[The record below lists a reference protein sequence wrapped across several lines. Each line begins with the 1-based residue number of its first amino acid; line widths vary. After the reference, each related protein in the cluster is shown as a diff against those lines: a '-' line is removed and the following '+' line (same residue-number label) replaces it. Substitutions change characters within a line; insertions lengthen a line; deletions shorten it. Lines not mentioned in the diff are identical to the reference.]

1 MDTEI
6 IRLGPQHRDA
16 AAATLAAAFQDDP
29 AVAFMIPDPDI
40 RPARL
45 TRLYRWMVT
54 EHLSNGIVLGTPG
67 TEVVTLWRPPGTVHL
82 HEPIWHPGAL
92 RFLPIFGRYIP
103 RAIRL
108 DDAIRAHLPADEQW
122 LYLRIAGVRP
132 DCQGKGLGG
141 RAIRAGLAEAAARGV
156 PAVLETATPGN
167 VGLYRNLGYSVV
179 SEWKVPG
186 GGPQFWTM
194 TNLAPATSSA
204 ASRTRQD

>member
-1 MDTEI
+1 MERTI

-29 AVAFMIPDPDI
+29 AIVFMLPDPAS

-45 TRLYRWMVT
+45 MRLYRWMFA
-54 EHLSNGIVLGTPG
+54 EHLTNGIVLGTAG
-67 TEVVTLWRPPGTVHL
+67 AEVVTLWRPPGTVHL
-82 HEPIWHPGAL
+82 HEPLWHPGAL
-92 RFLPIFGRYIP
+92 RFVPIFGRHIP

-122 LYLRIAGVRP
+122 HYLRIAGVRP

-141 RAIRAGLAEAAARGV
+141 LAIRAGLAQAAARGV
-156 PAVLETATPGN
+156 PAVLETATPSN
-167 VGLYRNLGYSVV
+167 VGLYQNLGYQVA
-179 SEWKVPG
+179 SEWSVSG

-194 TNLAPATSSA
+194 TNLAPAA
-204 ASRTRQD
+204 